1 MADLPCLE
9 FADHSEVAHGVG
21 LKWLTATAQRALP
34 QVLAVAFSDSP
45 LIGLREVEFT
55 LVNDQTIA
63 RVHREFMQVSGATDV
78 ITFHHGEV
86 LISVETAMTQALDYG
101 RSTSQEVALYII
113 HGLLHLA
120 GYKDKT
126 SEEFETMAKLQEHI
140 LQACD

>member
-9 FADHSEVAHGVG
+9 FADDSEVAHGVD

-45 LIGLREVEFT
+45 LIGLRELEFT

-101 RSTSQEVALYII
+101 RSTAQEVALYVI

-126 SEEFETMAKLQEHI
+126 SEEFETMAKLQERI